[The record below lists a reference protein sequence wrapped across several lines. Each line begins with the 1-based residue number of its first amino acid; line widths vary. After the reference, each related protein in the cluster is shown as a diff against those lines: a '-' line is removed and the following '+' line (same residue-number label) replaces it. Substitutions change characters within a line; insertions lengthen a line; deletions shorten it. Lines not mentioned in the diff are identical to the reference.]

1 MLTFHAINLI
11 IHIASGFTALTVG
24 VVPMVAQKGG
34 KLHKRSGTVFF
45 WAMFGVFITATASW
59 LQHPEKPFLQFLLL
73 VGFFSFHMALTGVR
87 TLRLK
92 KSADQPAHIDWF
104 VAGVA
109 MIAGTAAILFGSW
122 QLYSGLTSGQSFPFF
137 SILYLVFGVFFLR
150 HGQVDWWVYSGRVQA
165 EKLHWF
171 FHHITRM
178 VGAYIAA
185 FTAFCVVNGDKIPL
199 PSLVVWTLPG
209 AIGGFFI
216 ARTIRYYKQKFDR
229 KAAQGLS
236 GDLTTGV
243 TN

>member
-1 MLTFHAINLI
+1 MPMFHTINLI

-34 KLHKRSGTVFF
+34 NLHKQAGTVFF
-45 WAMFGVFITATASW
+45 WAMFGVFVTATTSW

-87 TLRLK
+87 ALRLK
-92 KSADQPAHIDWF
+92 KSANQPTRFDWF

-109 MIAGTAAILFGSW
+109 MVAGTAAILFGSW
-122 QLYSGLTSGQSFPFF
+122 QIYAGLTSGRAFPFF

-150 HGQVDWWVYSGRVQA
+150 NGQMDWWLYSSRVQA

-216 ARTIRYYKQKFDR
+216 ARTIRYYKQKLDR
-229 KAAQGLS
+229 NANHKSEGDPGTGL
-236 GDLTTGV
+236 V
-243 TN
+243 N